1 MRPWENELAFKS
13 LEKEMLSQ
21 QVCYLYDDLTLNLDP
36 PLFYYL
42 IDNLINL
49 LNVFSLANKVLVSAL

>member
-1 MRPWENELAFKS
+1 
-13 LEKEMLSQ
+13 MLSQ